1 MQLFQETA
9 TKQSCYLLDSK
20 RIQEQQ
26 TVKRKAS
33 LVTDFGLALSDFH
46 RETQWETNFWE
57 EMGGVIEYRKYV
69 AELNDDEMA
78 LSKMY

>member
-9 TKQSCYLLDSK
+9 KQTCYLLDSK

-26 TVKRKAS
+26 AVKRKAS
-33 LVTDFGLALSDFH
+33 LVTDFSLALSDFH
-46 RETQWETNFWE
+46 RETQWERNFWE
-57 EMGGVIEYRKYV
+57 EMGGVIEYRKYI